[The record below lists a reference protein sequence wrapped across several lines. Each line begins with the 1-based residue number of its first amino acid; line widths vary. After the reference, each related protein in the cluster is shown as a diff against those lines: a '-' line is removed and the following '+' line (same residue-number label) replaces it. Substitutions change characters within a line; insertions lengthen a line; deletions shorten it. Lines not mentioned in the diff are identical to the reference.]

1 MDRKENGIT
10 VVIPIY
16 NEEDGIKSI
25 LPAFTAYFER
35 SKFDVQL
42 LLVNDG
48 STDDS
53 LVAIKE
59 LASQSDKVHYISFK
73 KNAGLSA
80 AIRAGIVSANTE
92 WVGYI
97 DADLQTDPIDFLKLE
112 AFLGEFDLVTG
123 WREGRKDS
131 VVKNMSSSFA
141 NWFRDSL
148 LHDGVQDSGCPLKI
162 MRRSVAL
169 EMPFFK
175 GMHRFFPALVQLQN
189 KKVKE
194 VPVTHFPRVT
204 GQSKFNVWNRLLS
217 PFMDTMA
224 VRWLKKRQT
233 PFEIGENSLNSN
245 NKSLN
250 E

>member
-16 NEEDGIKSI
+16 NEEDGIRSI
-25 LPAFTAYFER
+25 FPAFQEYFER
-35 SKFDVQL
+35 SNFEVQL

-48 STDDS
+48 STDNS
-53 LVAIKE
+53 LSAIKE
-59 LASQSDKVHYISFK
+59 LAAQSDKVHYLSFR

-80 AIRAGIVSANTE
+80 AIRAGIVAADTE
-92 WVGYI
+92 WIGYI

-112 AFLGEFDLVTG
+112 SFLGEYDLVTG

-162 MRRSVAL
+162 MRRSIAL
-169 EMPFFK
+169 DMPFFK

-189 KKVKE
+189 KRVKE

-204 GQSKFNVWNRLLS
+204 GQSKFNLWNRLLS
-217 PFMDTMA
+217 PFLDTMA

-233 PFEIGENSLNSN
+233 PYEIGENSLLTPKN
-245 NKSLN
+245 NLN